1 VDETYRMLGREHEAD
16 LEREAQKRAL
26 AAAAR
31 AARPAPRPA
40 LAEPRRREW
49 FGVVASRLTTFLQ
62 RRGLRAGGAR
72 LLDPG
77 CRPMRR
83 GSFSGS
89 STVTSELQ
97 RLPMEN

>member
-40 LAEPRRREW
+40 AEPRRREW
-49 FGVVASRLTTFLQ
+49 FGVVASRLTRFAES
-62 RRGLRAGGAR
+62 AGNKIGHM
-72 LLDPG
+72 LLEDPD
-77 CRPMRR
+77 
-83 GSFSGS
+83 
-89 STVTSELQ
+89 
-97 RLPMEN
+97 

>member
-1 VDETYRMLGREHEAD
+1 MDETYRMLGREHEAD

-49 FGVVASRLTTFLQ
+49 FGVVASRLTRFAES
-62 RRGLRAGGAR
+62 AGNKIGHM
-72 LLDPG
+72 LLEDPD
-77 CRPMRR
+77 
-83 GSFSGS
+83 
-89 STVTSELQ
+89 
-97 RLPMEN
+97 